1 MWTRYLSCG
10 REFWFP
16 ELPRE
21 EQEPAGRALTR
32 ANLFREKIGAVC
44 LAALT
49 LPAAG
54 LDLWRALAGAEPLRQ
69 AALESLVLRLILL
82 AALAGFAVLARRIGS
97 GDGDWPRQRALDLGL
112 IVFLAAWSAVLTGV
126 GQRAGSGL
134 TVFLIVV
141 FSLAAL
147 VYQDWP
153 RSLLVYG
160 LSLALLALG
169 LFRYQ
174 PEARLAWAHLA
185 NGTLAVLLALVITR
199 LLYVT
204 RLRGFTAGGFSERQQ
219 RELEEANQRLGEAN
233 VMLKRLS
240 FIDALTEIPNRR
252 YFDEFLAQEWG
263 RAARDDQPLSLIL
276 IDIDHFKKFNDTYGH
291 QAGDECLRWV
301 AAFLTTVARRPGDLV
316 ARYGGEE
323 FAVVLPGAGLRGA
336 VKMAEKMRL
345 AVAGVKIEHAA
356 SPLGRVTI
364 SLGLASRPR
373 GIRGEPEQLIE
384 AADKALY
391 RAKAGGRNRVCW
403 PETGLRDLERAQR

>member
-1 MWTRYLSCG
+1 MWARYLSRI

-16 ELPRE
+16 ALPRE
-21 EQEPAGRALTR
+21 EKEPAGRALTR

-44 LAALT
+44 LAAVT
-49 LPAAG
+49 LLAAG
-54 LDLWRALAGAEPLRQ
+54 LDLRRALSGAEPLRP

-82 AALAGFAVLARRIGS
+82 AALAGFAVLVRRVGS
-97 GDGDWPRQRALDLGL
+97 RDEAWPRQRALDFGL
-112 IVFLAAWSAVLTGV
+112 TVFLAAWSAVLTGL
-126 GQRAGSGL
+126 GQRAGAGL
-134 TVFLIVV
+134 TVYLIVV
-141 FSLAAL
+141 FSLAAF
-147 VYQDWP
+147 VYQDGP

-160 LSLALLALG
+160 LSLTLLALG
-169 LFRYQ
+169 LLRYQ
-174 PEARLAWAHLA
+174 PETRLAWAHLMS
-185 NGTLAVLLALVITR
+185 GTLAALLALLITR

-204 RLRGFTAGGFSERQQ
+204 RLRDFAAGGLTERQQ

-263 RAARDDQPLSLIL
+263 RAARDDQALSLIL
-276 IDIDHFKKFNDTYGH
+276 IDIDHFKKFNDAYGH
-291 QAGDECLRWV
+291 QAGDECLKWV
-301 AAFLTTVARRPGDLV
+301 AAFLATVARRPGDLV

-345 AVAGVKIEHAA
+345 AVAGMKIEHSA

-373 GIRGEPEQLIE
+373 GVRGEPEQLIE

-403 PETGLRDLERAQR
+403 PDVREVSALP